1 MDFISQNMQ
10 VIVAAL
16 AVLALLV
23 IVLVGWRALSPRIS
37 GRRGQRLGISE
48 YHELDKS
55 RRLVLVRRDNVE
67 HLILIG
73 GAQDLV
79 IEPGITA
86 AAIAAAYT
94 PSPVVPT
101 RPITAPRRAHPC
113 SATGSRSR
121 RPRGRA
127 RPAADAAK
135 NPGSER
141 ERARHVA
148 GLSHVCDL

>member
-1 MDFISQNMQ
+1 MEFLTQNMQ
-10 VIVAAL
+10 VLVAAL
-16 AVLALLV
+16 IVLALLV
-23 IVLVGWRALSPRIS
+23 IVLLGWRALSPRMS

-94 PSPVVPT
+94 PSPVAPESPGF
-101 RPITAPRRAHPC
+101 RPAPRAP
-113 SATGSRSR
+113 AFGDR
-121 RPRGRA
+121 RPPAPKPEPLRPVDATPGR
-127 RPAADAAK
+127 
-135 NPGSER
+135 R
-141 ERARHVA
+141 EEPE
-148 GLSHVCDL
+148 L

>member
-1 MDFISQNMQ
+1 MEFLTQNMQ

-23 IVLVGWRALSPRIS
+23 IFLLTWRALSPRMS

-94 PSPVVPT
+94 PSPVGPDSPSF
-101 RPITAPRRAHPC
+101 RPAPRAPVFGDRRAAGAKPE
-113 SATGSRSR
+113 
-121 RPRGRA
+121 PL
-127 RPAADAAK
+127 RPAEPQQA
-135 NPGSER
+135 GRR
-141 ERARHVA
+141 EEPE
-148 GLSHVCDL
+148 L

>member
-1 MDFISQNMQ
+1 MEFINQNMQ
-10 VIVAAL
+10 VIVAAV

-23 IVLVGWRALSPRIS
+23 IVMLAWRALSPRMS

-79 IEPGITA
+79 IEQGITP

-94 PSPVVPT
+94 PSSVSPDSASY
-101 RPITAPRRAHPC
+101 RPAPRAPMFSDRKPASVRP
-113 SATGSRSR
+113 SDPLQQTGR
-121 RPRGRA
+121 REEP
-127 RPAADAAK
+127 
-135 NPGSER
+135 E
-141 ERARHVA
+141 
-148 GLSHVCDL
+148 L

>member
-1 MDFISQNMQ
+1 MEFLTQNMQ

-23 IVLVGWRALSPRIS
+23 IVLLTWRTLSPRMS

-48 YHELDKS
+48 YHEIDKS

-73 GAQDLV
+73 GSQDLV
-79 IEPGITA
+79 IEPGITP

-94 PSPVVPT
+94 PSPVSPEGGNF
-101 RPITAPRRAHPC
+101 RPAPRAPAFSDRRAQ
-113 SATGSRSR
+113 GSRAEPLRPVEPQPGR
-121 RPRGRA
+121 REEP
-127 RPAADAAK
+127 
-135 NPGSER
+135 E
-141 ERARHVA
+141 
-148 GLSHVCDL
+148 L